1 MRHFK
6 QCGIF
11 RHFAMIPILPAPSGT
26 RGEGEEI
33 VKKGEGEGEGEGKEE
48 ERRNCFWAVS
58 SED

>member
-33 VKKGEGEGEGEGKEE
+33 VKKGRG
-48 ERRNCFWAVS
+48 RRRGRRRKRKFDESGA
-58 SED
+58 

>member
-1 MRHFK
+1 
-6 QCGIF
+6 
-11 RHFAMIPILPAPSGT
+11 MIPILPAPSGT